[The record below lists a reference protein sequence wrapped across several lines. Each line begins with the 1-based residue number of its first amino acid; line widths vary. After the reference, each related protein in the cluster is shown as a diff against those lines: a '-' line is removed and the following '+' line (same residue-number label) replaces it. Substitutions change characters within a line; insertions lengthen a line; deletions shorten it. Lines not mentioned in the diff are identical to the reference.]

1 MADIDKYK
9 NNPMALRAWQEGYN
23 EGVDQCETGSR
34 VTWWVLIAIIT
45 TVAMLALSGCDD
57 RYRDPCQDPANTKKP
72 ECNPPICDADGTCAE
87 YLIYPRGAK

>member
-9 NNPMALRAWQEGYN
+9 NNPMALRAWQDGYN
-23 EGVDQCETGSR
+23 EGVDQCETSSK

-57 RYRDPCQDPANTKKP
+57 RYRYPCQDPANTKKP

-87 YLIYPRGAK
+87 YLIYPREAK